1 MSLAVSTTGIL
12 VNRAALATPTV
23 FEEIAELTSITPPG
37 KSRNKI
43 ETTTHNDGAESFVL
57 GITRQRDLSFRI
69 NWRPDDTTHEQIVAD
84 FDGNIRAVWQVA
96 FPSGITMTAEGRVQ
110 RFEPVDAPV
119 DAAQQA
125 DVTIAYATPITIVVP
140 GP

>member
-12 VNRAALATPTV
+12 VKRATVAAPTTFTTV
-23 FEEIAELTSITPPG
+23 SELVSVTPPG

-57 GITRQRDLSFRI
+57 GIMRQKDLSFRI
-69 NWRPDDTTHEQIVAD
+69 NWLPDDATHDTLMDDLDNNV
-84 FDGNIRAVWQVA
+84 RAVWQVA
-96 FPSGITMTAEGRVQ
+96 FPSGITITAQGRVQ
-110 RFEPVDAPV
+110 RFEPADAPP

-125 DVTIAYATPITIVVP
+125 DVTIAWASPLVIVLP
-140 GP
+140 